1 MRRNLRFI
9 ALPVGI
15 LAAMFIASGAR
26 AQVTPAQGYE
36 PVDDTPLVKLG
47 GTIFADYTY
56 QDKPKVTDS
65 NKNTIHQ
72 SSFNVSRAYINVTGN
87 ISHLVAYRITPDI
100 KTDTND
106 PATDKS
112 LSGSSVFRLK
122 YAYGQINL
130 DDWIGKGAWLRIG
143 AQQTP
148 LVDFQEG
155 IYRYR
160 FQGPVFVDR
169 EGFLTSSDFG
179 LSAHYALPNN
189 FGDLHVGVYNGEGY
203 SSQADATGANDQKA
217 LQARLTIRPAP
228 GVPILKGLRLT
239 GFIDGDDYVQKGAK
253 QRLVGQVT
261 FEHPFVNASFEYLDS
276 KDRKTPAVADIHA
289 TGWSA
294 WANPKTPFGLEAL
307 LRYEELKPNKD
318 VSAKKKRF
326 VGGVS
331 YWFPVQKGVTTAI
344 MADYEQ
350 VKYDTALGKPKEQRW
365 ALHTLFNF

>member
-1 MRRNLRFI
+1 MRRNLKLT
-9 ALPVGI
+9 ALPAGV
-15 LAAMFIASGAR
+15 LAAMLIASGAR

-65 NKNTIHQ
+65 NHNSINQ
-72 SSFNVSRAYINVTGN
+72 NSFNVARAYINVTGN

-155 IYRYR
+155 VYRYR
-160 FQGPVFVDR
+160 FQGTVFVDR

-179 LSAHYALPNN
+179 LSTHYNLPNN

-203 SSQADATGANDQKA
+203 SSQSDATGANDQKA
-217 LQARLTIRPAP
+217 VQARLTIRPAP
-228 GVPILKGLRLT
+228 GVPVLKGLRLT

-253 QRLVGQVT
+253 QRIVGQVT
-261 FEHPFVNASFEYLDS
+261 FEHPFINASFEYLDS

-307 LRYEELKPNKD
+307 FRYDELKPNKE

-326 VGGVS
+326 IGGVS

-344 MADYEQ
+344 LADYEQ
-350 VKYDTALGKPKEQRW
+350 VKYDSALGKPKEQRW
-365 ALHTLFNF
+365 ALHTLFSF